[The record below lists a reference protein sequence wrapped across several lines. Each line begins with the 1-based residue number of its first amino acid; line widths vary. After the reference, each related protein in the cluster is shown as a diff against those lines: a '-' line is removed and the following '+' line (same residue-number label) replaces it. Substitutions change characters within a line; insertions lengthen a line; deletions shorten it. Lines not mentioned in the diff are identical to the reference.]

1 MVSDSSYSPLVQTHV
16 NTITRVT
23 KVLIIYGGC
32 QSTHATFYGR
42 RKVIFIEAVSNLFQ
56 LLQVSPVEWLKFVED
71 DVHNGFYP
79 VAVKGASKEY
89 WSVTPD
95 QGYKL

>member
-1 MVSDSSYSPLVQTHV
+1 MLLYANEKNLVEDSYSKYITERTVPTAGKWVLTDSSYSPLVQTHV

-42 RKVIFIEAVSNLFQ
+42 RKVIFIEAVSNL
-56 LLQVSPVEWLKFVED
+56 
-71 DVHNGFYP
+71 
-79 VAVKGASKEY
+79 
-89 WSVTPD
+89 SVCLRD
-95 QGYKL
+95 EAFRSNQI